1 MSQNNLPKSPPSL
14 EEINDAWHK
23 KFEEL
28 RSNPDIDYF
37 KRMEFMSVEELI
49 RDPNKNHILFQVM
62 VSFLQHKGYY
72 WCLPHIRKNTNDA
85 IVFNYFFAKN
95 RDVYKSTSNGNLWFS
110 GAFLYSYNE
119 PIAVRCKN
127 GFLVNLSKYSVT
139 TDIHIGYALSDAP
152 YPRGY
157 APFRALHQ
165 FIAFEE
171 LLQEVEI
178 IDSIDTK
185 RESLLKYRNVYLLST
200 YDVLANGRVRMYVI
214 EVPEPAKTVAEAY
227 RIISG
232 LSGLEFNK
240 YMAGIIKRQG
250 EFFFVPIGDSRE
262 VCKRFSVRGLNVVK
276 KVDISK
282 IFHDGQRNPH
292 VATEA
297 TFLGGFL
304 LVRGTVRHPE
314 HKMVRLGKMWHEV
327 RKNRVGLV
335 AQDSFLPASD

>member
-1 MSQNNLPKSPPSL
+1 
-14 EEINDAWHK
+14 
-23 KFEEL
+23 
-28 RSNPDIDYF
+28 
-37 KRMEFMSVEELI
+37 
-49 RDPNKNHILFQVM
+49 
-62 VSFLQHKGYY
+62 
-72 WCLPHIRKNTNDA
+72 
-85 IVFNYFFAKN
+85 
-95 RDVYKSTSNGNLWFS
+95 
-110 GAFLYSYNE
+110 
-119 PIAVRCKN
+119 
-127 GFLVNLSKYSVT
+127 
-139 TDIHIGYALSDAP
+139 
-152 YPRGY
+152 
-157 APFRALHQ
+157 
-165 FIAFEE
+165 
-171 LLQEVEI
+171 
-178 IDSIDTK
+178 
-185 RESLLKYRNVYLLST
+185 
-200 YDVLANGRVRMYVI
+200 MYVI

-297 TFLGGFL
+297 TFLGGLL